1 MELGRIDEIID
12 GYEGDPSKLLQILID
27 IQIESR
33 WLPAEI
39 LSHVSRR
46 LNLPLTQIYHVATF
60 YKTFHMTP
68 RGRHVFAVCV
78 GTACHVR
85 GATRIVDKA
94 SEIIGIKPDQTTP
107 DEKFSLDT
115 VNCLGCCALGP
126 VAVLNGETHGKLP
139 VSKVDELLS
148 SCD

>member
-1 MELGRIDEIID
+1 MELGLIDEIID
-12 GYEGDPSKLLQILID
+12 GYEAEPSKLLQILID

-39 LSHVSRR
+39 LSHVSKR

>member
-33 WLPAEI
+33 WLPPDI
-39 LSHVSRR
+39 LSHVSKR
-46 LNLPLTQIYHVATF
+46 LNLPLTRIYHVATF